1 MARIT
6 KNLQVT
12 VPKDLAERYGLRPG
26 DEVRFEAAGDTV
38 GVVPPA
44 TAGVAQALDVE
55 ARLSLF
61 DAATQRQRARETTR
75 HRPGAA
81 ERGRTRDELYDRGW
95 ADTD

>member
-1 MARIT
+1 M
-6 KNLQVT
+6 

-61 DAATQRQRARETTR
+61 DAATQRQRARETAR